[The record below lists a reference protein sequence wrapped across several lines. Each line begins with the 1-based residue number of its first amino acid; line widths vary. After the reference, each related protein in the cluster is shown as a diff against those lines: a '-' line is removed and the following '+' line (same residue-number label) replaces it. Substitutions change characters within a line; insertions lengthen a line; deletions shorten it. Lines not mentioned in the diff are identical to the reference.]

1 MKKYLDIVKNIIILF
16 IRIEIISFGLH
27 LMNVAFTLVFYGGII
42 LIILA
47 GYFAISYFLP
57 ILKKIF
63 GDTK

>member
-1 MKKYLDIVKNIIILF
+1 MRKYLNIARNLIILF
-16 IRIEIISFGLH
+16 ILIEIISFGLH

-47 GYFAISYFLP
+47 GVFAVSYFLP

-63 GDTK
+63 GEKE